1 MIDINSKSW
10 RIKKSLAWDFYDPY
24 EEYVKDTDLRWYF
37 CTFLYANK
45 HDNMKKGK
53 TGIILYKIGTLLLS
67 GTMLLLLTKRCSQFV
82 SNMDGR
88 PKVVAGDN
96 ASSLEGSLETPLSRR
111 KIPNDDS
118 YCTSAMANYFVRQ
131 KNYCPNHPH

>member
-67 GTMLLLLTKRCSQFV
+67 GTMLLLLTKKKSHFF
-82 SNMDGR
+82 SYMDGR
-88 PKVVAGDN
+88 PKIVSGDD
-96 ASSLEGSLETPLSRR
+96 ASYLEGSVRPLYHVGKFQMMIHIALVQWR
-111 KIPNDDS
+111 IIL
-118 YCTSAMANYFVRQ
+118 
-131 KNYCPNHPH
+131 